1 MPFSPYSFVQR
12 TPNSRQTP
20 PCPQAFVSLMQLF
33 NLWPCGAIF
42 FIIYQTVTVIF
53 SEILPHAT
61 FGDPIQRKKG
71 IVGFSPNYPFFL
83 GIWSER
89 LDSNQRLPAPKAGAL
104 PGCATL
110 RKKTRAVA
118 CAGAGNLW
126 GERWDLN
133 PRPPGPQPGALPT
146 ELLPPRES
154 SYKQDNFFWQDFFGA
169 MRSGFYLE
177 KKLHSANRRKRQP
190 AGPYRPWTASRQCP
204 LPLVRARSRMPDGI
218 KHHMINIGRKAA

>member
-1 MPFSPYSFVQR
+1 MPY
-12 TPNSRQTP
+12 N
-20 PCPQAFVSLMQLF
+20 
-33 NLWPCGAIF
+33 
-42 FIIYQTVTVIF
+42 
-53 SEILPHAT
+53 
-61 FGDPIQRKKG
+61 
-71 IVGFSPNYPFFL
+71 
-83 GIWSER
+83 IWSER
-89 LDSNQRLPAPKAGAL
+89 KDSNLRPPAPKAGAL

-154 SYKQDNFFWQDFFGA
+154 SYKQDNFFWQDFFRG